1 MGQQMRCLERCQAE
15 PDRDQVLVFMADP
28 KVALAQEEN
37 AQTMTIIKLGKEWIW
52 LTWKIVAMTLWQNHV
67 IWSKLNH

>member
-1 MGQQMRCLERCQAE
+1 MGQQMRCLEQCQAE
-15 PDRDQVLVFMADP
+15 PDSDQVLVFMADP

-37 AQTMTIIKLGKEWIW
+37 AQIMTIIKLGKEWIW
-52 LTWKIVAMTLWQNHV
+52 LTWKTVAMTPWQNHV